1 MAKYQGWII
10 HKQYF
15 KVELEA
21 NSWEEA
27 RDKIWDVEVDFNNPD
42 DVDSEIYDI
51 EEMENA

>member
-21 NSWEEA
+21 KSWEEA
-27 RDKIWDVEVDFNNPD
+27 REKIWDVEVDFNNPN

-51 EEMENA
+51 EEVGQA

>member
-1 MAKYQGWII
+1 MPKYTGWVI

-27 RDKIWDVEVDFNNPD
+27 RDNILDVEVDVDNPD
-42 DVDSEIYDI
+42 DVACDVYDV
-51 EEMENA
+51 EEMK